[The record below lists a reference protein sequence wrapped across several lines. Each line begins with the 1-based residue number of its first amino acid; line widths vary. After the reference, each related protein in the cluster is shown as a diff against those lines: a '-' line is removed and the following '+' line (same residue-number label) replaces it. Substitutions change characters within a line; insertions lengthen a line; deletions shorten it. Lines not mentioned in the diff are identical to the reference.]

1 MRRFLLVVAL
11 GALAACGVPSASD
24 EGNPPPNPKFFVCK
38 YVTTPGEGER
48 LQTGQNPISVS
59 ENAFPAGVIPAVGV
73 EFNDAQGRSLIIA
86 EDVGQP
92 EPPTRDDC
100 PPPNPPPTTTT
111 TTEATTSTT
120 TTTPPTSTTTT
131 SPPTTSTSS
140 TTTTTT
146 STVPGQTT
154 TTTTT
159 TLPPTFQFAG
169 AATICIVEVP
179 TIRITFGNTF
189 PALTGQTGTLTM
201 SDING
206 NVVSTQ
212 PLIYQPGTT
221 VDLLYP
227 GTSVNADGT
236 IADVPGWILT
246 NAGLWVRD
254 PSDAFLREGINLR
267 YEVNPVATAFVTY
280 PPESSACA
288 NPENPPVTPPT
299 RTPPTAPPVVPPGL
313 PPTVPPTTTPHLP
326 PTR

>member
-1 MRRFLLVVAL
+1 MRRWIPLVLTLLT
-11 GALAACGVPSASD
+11 ACGVSQATGQ
-24 EGNPPPNPKFFVCK
+24 ENPPPNPKWFVCK
-38 YVTTPGEGER
+38 YVSTPGEDER
-48 LQTGQNPISVS
+48 LQTGDNPISVS

-73 EFNDAQGRSLIIA
+73 EFNDAQGRSVIIA
-86 EDVGQP
+86 EDVGQVP
-92 EPPTRDDC
+92 EPNRNDC
-100 PPPNPPPTTTT
+100 PPPNTTTTTT

-131 SPPTTSTSS
+131 SPPTTTTSS

-189 PALTGQTGTLTM
+189 PALAGNTGTLTM
-201 SDING
+201 ADING

-212 PLIYQPGTT
+212 PLVYAPGTT

-254 PSDAFLREGINLR
+254 PTDAFLREGINLT
-267 YEVNPVATAFVTY
+267 YTVNPTATAFVTY

-288 NPENPPVTPPT
+288 NPENPP
-299 RTPPTAPPVVPPGL
+299 PGL
-313 PPTVPPTTTPHLP
+313 PPAVPPAAPPGVPPTTTPGLP